1 MGKNDYGASS
11 WGSGWAGA
19 AFRGGTRAASSTPG
33 ASGGRGRT
41 VWYKEDHK
49 SFGEFIRSAQMR
61 AVTVEVAHDIADRA
75 RDLSPR
81 RKKGKPKAGTEM
93 ADRFKVK
100 AEAGLMKVDRALRVK
115 VEVYNEARSAAP
127 NEFGGKKNK
136 RHRMLGRAGA
146 AFGDF
151 KGPNVPEE
159 I

>member
-1 MGKNDYGASS
+1 MADEVRVPSM
-11 WGSGWAGA
+11 
-19 AFRGGTRAASSTPG
+19 
-33 ASGGRGRT
+33 RGR
-41 VWYKEDHK
+41 VVVYREDHK
-49 SFGEFIRSAQMR
+49 SFGEFIRSDRMR
-61 AVTVEVAHDIADRA
+61 KVTGEVALDIAERA
-75 RDLSPR
+75 RDYSPR

-100 AEAGLMKVDRALRVK
+100 LEAGLIKVDRALRVK
-115 VEVYNEARSAAP
+115 VEVYNDARSAAP
-127 NEFGGKKNK
+127 NEFGGKRNK